1 MRLEKGT
8 YAKIQPRTSGLSQ
21 VPELKAMLEMNLHN
35 HATLS
40 TGDLLQV
47 RTRIM
52 CQRTGGAR

>member
-1 MRLEKGT
+1 MNTHPSISIHLPSTPPK
-8 YAKIQPRTSGLSQ
+8 Q

-47 RTRIM
+47 
-52 CQRTGGAR
+52 